1 MLQESSVRLQG
12 IGPTRF
18 VLSVDNNNELGHDVS
33 KGAKI
38 LNLMTKIFFSYK
50 IERINLSF
58 GGNVHLP

>member
-18 VLSVDNNNELGHDVS
+18 VLSVDNNNEIGHDVS

-38 LNLMTKIFFSYK
+38 LNLIIKNIFFLTKS
-50 IERINLSF
+50 IE
-58 GGNVHLP
+58 